1 MLLHQWINPTWNIIY
16 VGGEE
21 KKDKGKTC
29 THPTMKEPRN
39 NGQKEEE

>member
-1 MLLHQWINPTWNIIY
+1 MNKPHLKYYLRWMRRK
-16 VGGEE
+16 

-29 THPTMKEPRN
+29 THPTMKEPKN